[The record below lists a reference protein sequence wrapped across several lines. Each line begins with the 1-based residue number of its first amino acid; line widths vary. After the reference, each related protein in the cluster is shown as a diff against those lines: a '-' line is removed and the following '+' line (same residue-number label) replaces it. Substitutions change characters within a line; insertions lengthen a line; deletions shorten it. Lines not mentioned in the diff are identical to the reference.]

1 MTAQKSPYFF
11 VGVGGKKCNHR
22 AVRAWFKKCLK
33 KARISYV
40 SRNRLPRV
48 HDLRHTFAVSS
59 LASMA
64 EAGIDLYVSLP
75 VLSTYLGHQSL
86 ERTNHYVR
94 LTATMYPELLKDVN
108 TVCLD
113 VFPKY
118 KNYEA
123 D

>member
-1 MTAQKSPYFF
+1 M
-11 VGVGGKKCNHR
+11 
-22 AVRAWFKKCLK
+22 
-33 KARISYV
+33 

-86 ERTNHYVR
+86 EGTNHYVR
-94 LTATMYPELLKDVN
+94 LTAMMYPELLKDVN